1 MIWDLHESDAADR
14 GTILSLL
21 KGKLIEQLLAVRG
34 RAASIVDEAVT
45 VTEAELGA
53 RTLSA
58 LPGYRDNPTC
68 PMGLTMSWSA

>member
-34 RAASIVDEAVT
+34 RAASIVDEA
-45 VTEAELGA
+45 EAELGA

-58 LPGYRDNPTC
+58 LPGYCNNPTC